1 MLLKNIHIKHFRGI
15 EELSLP
21 LDDMCVLIGEN
32 NSGKSTILD
41 ALRVCLTR
49 SLTRKGYI
57 FDEYD
62 YHLPDATSE
71 PSKAKPIEIT
81 LTFAESAVDEWPD
94 ETSQMLDTAEQVDG
108 NGLRSIILKVTS
120 AFDSTLNNFA
130 TSYDFLDLSGK
141 PLPKA
146 KNPRIIINLQQLA
159 PTFYLSSLRDAA
171 QEFKPKSQ
179 FWGPFVKA
187 LNIDA
192 EAQAEI
198 EAALHELNKKV
209 LERHTAFAS
218 IKEKLKKTADI
229 ISLGE
234 ENPVSI
240 ETVPSKIFDILSRT
254 QVHLSSKSGAQIPI
268 VRHGNGTQSLAVI
281 LLFDAFLQSQL
292 EDGYG
297 EHAAPILAMEE
308 PEAHMHP
315 SAAKAVGEMLRTL
328 LGQKIITTHSGDLLA
343 GVPLQNIRRIRRKDG
358 KITAHYIK
366 DGSLTPDEINKLD
379 FKVRATRGS
388 LLFAR
393 CWLLVEGETE
403 AGLLPEC
410 ARSMGIDLLAEG
422 ICCIEY
428 SQVGIE
434 KFVKFADQ
442 FGIEWVVVADNDPAG
457 LAYLTSARQQL
468 NGRTENQHLCC
479 LSHENIEIF
488 LCNHGFGNIYEATVS
503 EQKRA
508 SITAAQGT
516 PEYWK
521 QVANAQVK
529 NTKPKNAISV
539 AESMIAAGGTNV
551 PQLLKDII
559 SKAQTLA
566 RSSA

>member
-1 MLLKNIHIKHFRGI
+1 MLLKHIHIKHFRGI

-41 ALRVCLTR
+41 ALRTCLTR
-49 SLTRKGYI
+49 SLTRKGYV

-81 LTFAESAVDEWPD
+81 LTFAENTIDEWPD
-94 ETSQMLDTAEQVDG
+94 ETSQMLDKAEQVDD
-108 NGLRSIILKVTS
+108 NGLRSVILKVTS
-120 AFDSTLNNFA
+120 AYDAALNNFA
-130 TSYDFLDLSGK
+130 TNYDFLDLSGAA
-141 PLPKA
+141 LPKA
-146 KNPRIIINLQQLA
+146 KNPRTIINLQQLA

-171 QEFKPKSQ
+171 QEFKPRSQ

-192 EAQAEI
+192 EAQKEI

-218 IKEKLKKTADI
+218 IKEQLKKTADI

-234 ENPVSI
+234 DDPVSI
-240 ETVPSKIFDILSRT
+240 ETVPSKVFDILSRT
-254 QVHLSSKSGAQIPI
+254 QVHLSSKTGAQIPI

-281 LLFDAFLQSQL
+281 LLFDAFLQNQL

-343 GVPLQNIRRIRRKDG
+343 GVPLKNIRRIRRKDG
-358 KITAHYIK
+358 KITAHYIE
-366 DGSLTPDEINKLD
+366 DGSLTTDELNKLD

-403 AGLLPEC
+403 AALLPEC

-434 KFVKFADQ
+434 KFIKFANQ
-442 FGIEWVVVADNDPAG
+442 LGIEWVVVADSDPKG
-457 LAYLTSARQQL
+457 LSYLKSARQHL
-468 NGRTENQHLCC
+468 NGKQEAQHLCG

-488 LCNHGFGNIYEATVS
+488 LCNNGFGHIYEATVS
-503 EQKRA
+503 DQKRA
-508 SITAAQGT
+508 SIIAPQGSPDYWEQVTKAQ
-516 PEYWK
+516 
-521 QVANAQVK
+521 AN
-529 NTKPKNAISV
+529 NTKPKNAIAV
-539 AESMIAAGGTNV
+539 AESMAAEKGANV

>member
-1 MLLKNIHIKHFRGI
+1 MLLKHIHIKHFRGI
-15 EELSLP
+15 KELSLP
-21 LDDMCVLIGEN
+21 LDDICVLVGEN

-81 LTFAESAVDEWPD
+81 LTFAENYINEWPD
-94 ETSQMLDTAEQVDG
+94 ETSQMLDTAEQVDKD
-108 NGLRSIILKVTS
+108 NLRSVILKVTS
-120 AFDSTLNNFA
+120 AFDATLNNFA
-130 TSYDFLDLSGK
+130 TSYDFLDLLGN

-146 KNPRIIINLQQLA
+146 KKPQTIINLQQLA

-171 QEFKPKSQ
+171 QEFKPRSQ
-179 FWGPFVKA
+179 FWGAFVKA

-192 EAQAEI
+192 EAQSEI
-198 EAALHELNKKV
+198 EAALQVINKKI
-209 LERHTAFAS
+209 LEHHNGFCN

-234 ENPVSI
+234 DNPVSI
-240 ETVPSKIFDILSRT
+240 ETVPTKIFDILSRT

-268 VRHGNGTQSLAVI
+268 IRHGNGTQSLAVI
-281 LLFDAFLQSQL
+281 FLFDAFLQSQL
-292 EDGYG
+292 KEGYG

-315 SAAKAVGEMLRTL
+315 SAAKAVGEMLQTL

-343 GVPLQNIRRIRRKDG
+343 SVPLLNIRCIRRIDG
-358 KITAHYIK
+358 EITCHYIK
-366 DGSLTPDEINKLD
+366 KGSLTEDEINKLD
-379 FKVRATRGS
+379 FKVRETRGS

-403 AGLLPEC
+403 AVLLPAC
-410 ARSMGIDLLAEG
+410 ARSMGIDLLAKG

-442 FGIEWVVVADNDPAG
+442 FGIEWLMVSDGDKQG
-457 LAYLTSARQQL
+457 LDYFNSAKKQL
-468 NGRTENQHLCC
+468 KDRKEANHLFN
-479 LSHENIEIF
+479 LVHDDIEIF
-488 LCNHGFGNIYEATVS
+488 LCNNGFGDIYKKTIS
-503 EQKRA
+503 TQKLD
-508 SITAAQGT
+508 SITAVEGT

-521 QVANAQVK
+521 QVVDAQTK
-529 NTKPKNAISV
+529 NTKPRNAIAV
-539 AESMIAAGGTNV
+539 AEKMLAASGNNV
-551 PQLLKDII
+551 PQLLKDVIN
-559 SKAQTLA
+559 KALTLA
-566 RSSA
+566 RSAA